1 MSPSAGDSD
10 PLRGRGVPEQ
20 LRAGIFFAAAAV
32 ALTWPLAVSPG
43 TAVSIR
49 DDYYSNMWNSW
60 WVGKALFELHVS
72 PYWTDYLFYP
82 SGVSLGR
89 HTLSPLNAVTRAL
102 ASPPLSPAT
111 AYNLLLCVHFWLG
124 AWAAFALARY
134 ATGSGLG
141 SVLAGLVYAFCPVH
155 YFYLP
160 QINVASFEFLPLA
173 FLFLLKSHREGG
185 IRNAAGVA
193 VSAGLLAASS
203 LYYLVYA
210 FLFAALLLAGGRLW
224 VREKPLLPAARRLLG
239 AGLVAAV
246 VVAAVAWPLLT
257 EVVEAWSGGWD
268 GAANVSHRP
277 RGNDLLGFN
286 WTGAPSLTVS
296 WPTMLGYAALLLV
309 AAGWRGVREQK
320 GWLVLGGGFLVLGLG
335 PTLRVGGIET
345 DVAMPYALLARVP
358 VLGMLRM
365 SNRFFVVVQLVFAVL
380 CAAAWKDLAGRL
392 PKPRLRNGCGLALA
406 ALIALELTGVPFRT
420 FSDACS
426 PYLSRLARSPAVRT
440 LVELPVYPASSFYN
454 GRYDFCQTF
463 HEKKIPQGYVT
474 ALAVP
479 QAAIRESRSWVRAYR
494 ALTRGSPQ
502 PLLDRVQ
509 RTGID
514 LVVLNK
520 RVPQEAETAS
530 ASEGTLWRPF
540 FLDRGRLVGSRQ
552 RGHLRDR
559 ELSPAQLD
567 LQLRALSRALGEP
580 VFEDASIAVFRAG
593 RSREGR
599 PLRPGPGLL
608 PQPLSKA
615 RVPSPR

>member
-1 MSPSAGDSD
+1 MSPAAGDSD
-10 PLRGRGVPEQ
+10 QLPGRWLREQ

-32 ALTWPLAVSPG
+32 ALTWPLAASPG
-43 TAVSIR
+43 AAVSVR

-82 SGVSLGR
+82 SGISLGR
-89 HTLSPLNAVTRAL
+89 HTLSPLNAVTGAL
-102 ASPPLSPAT
+102 ASLLLSPAT
-111 AYNLLLCVHFWLG
+111 AYNLLLCVHFWLS

-160 QINVASFEFLPLA
+160 QINVATFEFLPLA
-173 FLFLLKSHREGG
+173 FLFLLKTHREGG
-185 IRNAAGVA
+185 GRNAAGA
-193 VSAGLLAASS
+193 AASAGLLAASS

-210 FLFAALLLAGGRLW
+210 FLFAALLLACGRLW
-224 VREKPLLPAARRLLG
+224 VRGKPLLPGARRLLG

-246 VVAAVAWPLLT
+246 IVAAVAWPLLT
-257 EVVEAWSGGWD
+257 QVLDAWSGGWE
-268 GAANVSHRP
+268 GAANVSRRP
-277 RGNDLLGFN
+277 LGNDLLGFN

-320 GWLVLGGGFLVLGLG
+320 GWLAVGGVFLVLGLG
-335 PTLRVGGIET
+335 STLRVGGVET
-345 DVAMPYALLARVP
+345 DVSMPYALLARVP

-380 CAAAWKDLAGRL
+380 CAAAWKDLASRL
-392 PKPRLRNGCGLALA
+392 PTPRLRNGCGIALA

-426 PYLSRLARSPAVRT
+426 PYLSRLAQSPAEQT

-479 QAAIRESRSWVRAYR
+479 RAAVRESVSWVRAYR

-502 PLLDRVQ
+502 PLLDRVH

-520 RVPQEAETAS
+520 RVPQDAGMPS
-530 ASEGTLWRPF
+530 APEGTLWRPF
-540 FLDRGRLVGSRQ
+540 FFDRGRLVGARQ

-559 ELSPAQLD
+559 DLSPAELE
-567 LQLRALSRALGEP
+567 LQVRALSRVLGEP

-593 RSREGR
+593 DPRRSRDEG
-599 PLRPGPGLL
+599 
-608 PQPLSKA
+608 S
-615 RVPSPR
+615 